1 VLPSK
6 YIFYPTLT
14 LVYVAG
20 DMPRGG
26 EIDDL
31 AYLLDRG
38 VRVALIYGKFS
49 TSFRL
54 P

>member
-1 VLPSK
+1 MPA
-6 YIFYPTLT
+6 
-14 LVYVAG
+14 AG

-38 VRVALIYGKFS
+38 VKVALIYGELTVS
-49 TSFRL
+49 PWL